1 MTKAG
6 GVKAISYVWMYLAS
20 LIVGMMILS
29 AAACN
34 TQPAARDTAAA
45 EAAIRKADADWVK
58 AAQSKK
64 AEDWVAFYS
73 EDAVVLPPND
83 KTMTGKEAVRQPIA
97 DMLAT
102 PGLVLTWE
110 PTRVEIAK
118 SGDGPRQDGRN
129 LEEAGRRLLEM
140 HRRYVELGLAANAT
154 RSPCGERVRVQRC
167 STDVRTKVR
176 AGHEENTFRARLRS
190 WPDHKN
196 VE

>member
-34 TQPAARDTAAA
+34 SQPAAPDTAAA

-58 AAQSKK
+58 AVQSKK

-97 DMLAT
+97 DMLTT
-102 PGLVLTWE
+102 P
-110 PTRVEIAK
+110 
-118 SGDGPRQDGRN
+118 D
-129 LEEAGRRLLEM
+129 
-140 HRRYVELGLAANAT
+140 
-154 RSPCGERVRVQRC
+154 
-167 STDVRTKVR
+167 
-176 AGHEENTFRARLRS
+176 
-190 WPDHKN
+190 
-196 VE
+196 